1 MSAEPLQILVRF
13 PDRVNHRRLRRPTM
27 RRAKPR
33 WPGSLLSQRAATG
46 TRDDRCSSFN
56 RSKENRKSK
65 HNARRGNLNNSRRDS
80 E

>member
-1 MSAEPLQILVRF
+1 MSAEPRQILVRVPF
-13 PDRVNHRRLRRPTM
+13 RVNARRLRRPTM

-33 WPGSLLSQRAATG
+33 WPSSLLNQRAATE

-56 RSKENRKSK
+56 RSKENRKSRL
-65 HNARRGNLNNSRRDS
+65 NAPRGNLNNSRRDS

>member
-1 MSAEPLQILVRF
+1 MLVRF

-33 WPGSLLSQRAATG
+33 WPGSLLSQRAATE
-46 TRDDRCSSFN
+46 TRDDRYSSFN
-56 RSKENRKSK
+56 RSKGNRKLRRNVPNVL
-65 HNARRGNLNNSRRDS
+65 NARLNNSPRAS